1 MALFMDKINTDL
13 KSKKRYP
20 KFTVHDKMVISTNI
34 ENADTQGFPND
45 FKGGDGCEVHD
56 TVYTTEENQ
65 T

>member
-1 MALFMDKINTDL
+1 
-13 KSKKRYP
+13 
-20 KFTVHDKMVISTNI
+20 MVISTNI